1 MKKIL
6 IFSNGEQIG
15 DGILKLQIVHQ
26 LRERFPTS
34 EIHWMTDTIY
44 TEYNSRLKKFTEPYI
59 DKIWEQVNLSPFF
72 WKRISSKYDLRNINF
87 DIIIDTQKAVLRTI
101 ALRRIKC
108 SKFISASAN
117 WMF

>member
-44 TEYNSRLKKFTEPYI
+44 TEYNSRLKKFTEQYI

-72 WKRISSKYDLRNINF
+72 WKKIKLNDFNYRASFRIMILLNLLIFFVEHIFSI
-87 DIIIDTQKAVLRTI
+87 
-101 ALRRIKC
+101 
-108 SKFISASAN
+108 
-117 WMF
+117 

>member
-44 TEYNSRLKKFTEPYI
+44 TEYNSRLKKLT
-59 DKIWEQVNLSPFF
+59 S
-72 WKRISSKYDLRNINF
+72 
-87 DIIIDTQKAVLRTI
+87 
-101 ALRRIKC
+101 
-108 SKFISASAN
+108 
-117 WMF
+117 

>member
-72 WKRISSKYDLRNINF
+72 WKRISSKYDLRIINF
-87 DIIIDTQKAVLRTI
+87 DNLSNSSV
-101 ALRRIKC
+101 
-108 SKFISASAN
+108 S
-117 WMF
+117 